1 MASPAV
7 PSCSVE
13 GAKHFSPAAAESDIC
28 EAFQRDFYA
37 AMGDDAAPGIF
48 SIALSVSATGT
59 ISAQISED
67 SAASGRTFPQV
78 AVDVMDR
85 NLDYRDLTQLAGAA
99 ATVVKTGQT
108 RD

>member
-7 PSCSVE
+7 SSCSVE
-13 GAKHFSPAAAESDIC
+13 GAKHFSPTAAESEIC
-28 EAFQRDFYA
+28 DAFQRDFYA
-37 AMGDDAAPGIF
+37 AMDDEGASGIF
-48 SIALSVSATGT
+48 SIALTVSPERS
-59 ISAQISED
+59 ISAQITQD
-67 SAASGRTFPQV
+67 GAASGRTFPQV

-99 ATVVKTGQT
+99 AKVVKTEQT

>member
-13 GAKHFSPAAAESDIC
+13 GAKHFSPAAAEGDIC
-28 EAFQRDFYA
+28 EAFQRDFYT
-37 AMGDDAAPGIF
+37 AMGDDTASGIF

-67 SAASGRTFPQV
+67 GAASGRTFPQV

-85 NLDYRDLTQLAGAA
+85 NLDYRDLTQLAEAA
-99 ATVVKTGQT
+99 ATVVKTEQI